1 MRYYIGRCLLAAPT
15 SDPYQPVG
23 SALHLSPRGRQ
34 FEADMGHIRKGCKI
48 KDGVGC
54 RVCCADRLIW
64 ITGVTFYS
72 PWTYPSTTQ
81 YAPQSTRKPDV
92 GWSGLCR
99 VVSRCRLSGLS
110 GLSGYSR
117 TFVGSGLSGCR
128 AGAQLSRCDSARSAR
143 RKFGSK
149 PAKVE
154 ASAEG

>member
-1 MRYYIGRCLLAAPT
+1 MRYYIGRCLLAAFT
-15 SDPYQPVG
+15 SDPYQLVG

-99 VVSRCRLSGLS
+99 VVSDTHPTHTRHLFHPHVTSIIAESTL
-110 GLSGYSR
+110 
-117 TFVGSGLSGCR
+117 T
-128 AGAQLSRCDSARSAR
+128 DSHLTAI
-143 RKFGSK
+143 
-149 PAKVE
+149 
-154 ASAEG
+154 